1 MPEWAK
7 LNSYGLV
14 SNNSYGA
21 LAIQLLHLMGML
33 RKNIM
38 HLIVTARN
46 YMIQR
51 LAMAGF
57 SWVVIVVSVGCGMAS
72 GYAESVIQDAKA
84 QLLAAQA
91 TDAQNLATETYG
103 IAAQMLTE
111 AESALHNGNTEE
123 AYRLG
128 RRAYLTGK
136 LAESISIA
144 QTIEEKARNME
155 KRLELNI
162 QATEKA
168 KRELEQANM
177 ELERFTTTPEN

>member
-1 MPEWAK
+1 
-7 LNSYGLV
+7 
-14 SNNSYGA
+14 
-21 LAIQLLHLMGML
+21 MGML

-38 HLIVTARN
+38 HVIATARN
-46 YMIQR
+46 HMNQR
-51 LAMAGF
+51 LVMAGF
-57 SWVVIVVSVGCGMAS
+57 SCVVIVVSVGCGMATH
-72 GYAESVIQDAKA
+72 YAESVIQDAKA

-103 IAAQMLTE
+103 KAAQILTE
-111 AESALHNGNTEE
+111 AVSALHNGYTEE

-136 LAESISIA
+136 LAESLSIA
-144 QTIEEKARNME
+144 KTIEAKARNME

-162 QATEKA
+162 RATEKA